1 MSTVFHTMDKPSFD
15 TPIEINSEAEEA
27 LWQLIEYYLDTAQR
41 VEAVDTSIGGEASG
55 FQGGIASS
63 KRDAAIDLIVLL
75 TGHDREE
82 LTENIDDIDPEEVRT
97 LENE

>member
-1 MSTVFHTMDKPSFD
+1 MDKPSFD

-27 LWQLIEYYLDTAQR
+27 LWQLVEYYLDTAQR
-41 VEAVDTSIGGEASG
+41 VETVDTSIGGEASG

>member
-1 MSTVFHTMDKPSFD
+1 MDKPSFD
-15 TPIEINSEAEEA
+15 TPIEINPEAEEA
-27 LWQLIEYYLDTAQR
+27 LWQLVEYYLVTAQR
-41 VEAVDTSIGGEASG
+41 AEQVDTSSGGTSG
-55 FQGGIASS
+55 IQGALVAS